1 MTSAADPTGDR
12 QRLAAGL
19 RDLRTRARR
28 STYQLAEALGWSQT
42 KVSKIERGQSPADPD
57 DVALWATAV
66 NASKAEAA
74 ELVALASVV
83 ADQMRQWR
91 DIHGRGL
98 AARQREL
105 AAIHA
110 AMTGYLEFAPY
121 AVPGFLQ
128 TEPYAARVLELAD
141 VARRGGTSDA
151 VAERIAR
158 QAVLLNP
165 SRSFRFVVTEAALRI
180 GFGSEEVMRDQGAK
194 ILATMSLPNVS
205 LAVLPVGA
213 QAPALMSSGF
223 VIYDLPGE
231 PMVLVELLSR
241 EIQLRATWDV
251 QVHQDAFARLEAA
264 AVTGDDA
271 AALIWTAMIGQVT

>member
-1 MTSAADPTGDR
+1 VVTGVRAVAARSGCEW
-12 QRLAAGL
+12 
-19 RDLRTRARR
+19 RAF

-105 AAIHA
+105 AATHA

-141 VARRGGTSDA
+141 VARRGGTGDA

-165 SRSFRFVVTEAALRI
+165 SRSFRFVVTEAAMRI
-180 GFGSEEVMRDQGAK
+180 GFGSEEIMHDQGAK

-205 LAVLPVGA
+205 MAVLPVGA

-223 VIYDLPGE
+223 VIYDLPGGADGAGGVAE
-231 PMVLVELLSR
+231 PRDPVAGHMGRPGPPGRVRPAGGGSRHGRRCGSADKDGHDRLSSLSFR
-241 EIQLRATWDV
+241 Y
-251 QVHQDAFARLEAA
+251 F
-264 AVTGDDA
+264 
-271 AALIWTAMIGQVT
+271 LI